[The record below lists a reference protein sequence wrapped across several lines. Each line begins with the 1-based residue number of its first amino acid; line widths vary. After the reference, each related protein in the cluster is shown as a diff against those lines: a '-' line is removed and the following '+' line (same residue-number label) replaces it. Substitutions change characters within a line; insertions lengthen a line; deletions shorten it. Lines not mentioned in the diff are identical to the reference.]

1 MYEVGSGDQT
11 QDTLLKTR
19 TTNEVRNAGCG
30 RSRYTLNFLKS
41 INESMN

>member
-19 TTNEVRNAGCG
+19 TTNEVRNAVCA
-30 RSRYTLNFLKS
+30 RSRYSEIFFNQL
-41 INESMN
+41 MN